1 MEEVKKVLALFDSAE
16 KWNAFIEL
24 SHMRN
29 AMVDELKSR
38 LLVELQIIAKTDL
51 IDSGWELFSDNNS
64 ISMKPI
70 ETPLIAITIEWS
82 WWNAPNTPW
91 CRRGASIWI
100 DGNSTNS
107 NNVFDMIKSNKEG
120 LIRHSSQKVAR
131 AVYYWFRKEQ
141 KNDQ

>member
-100 DGNSTNS
+100 DANSTNS
-107 NNVFDMIKSNKEG
+107 NNVFDMIKSN
-120 LIRHSSQKVAR
+120 
-131 AVYYWFRKEQ
+131 
-141 KNDQ
+141 